1 MVSTSTKILL
11 LGASALAVGGL
22 ATKYNVGKGLST
34 LGTGTTEFLLA
45 PARVGAR
52 TVSLFVGA
60 GQEALGFTREIGGAL
75 SELKGILDSI
85 TGANSSQEEE
95 LNNCLT
101 LTSSPT
107 TYLPCPPS
115 HPHRRIEGDDKDKCC
130 NTVNPTREGERDEE
144 IVQPLASVDDPHP
157 RGDVEI
163 CGFIGTGT
171 PTEPPI
177 KPCVRV
183 LSEETRAIIQGEHD
197 FYTPQDIHSGR
208 IGVRG

>member
-22 ATKYNVGKGLST
+22 ATKYKVGTGLST

-45 PARVGAR
+45 GPRAGAR

-60 GQEALGFTREIGGAL
+60 GQEALGFTREVGGAL

-85 TGANSSQEEE
+85 TGANGSKEEFQKS
-95 LNNCLT
+95 CLYPIP
-101 LTSSPT
+101 LDE
-107 TYLPCPPS
+107 PCPDT

-144 IVQPLASVDDPHP
+144 IVQPLGSVDDPHP
-157 RGDVEI
+157 RGDAEI